1 MIVSQTSLRDWHSLL
16 FYGLQAFS
24 ILSETKDED
33 DRKKQDLLNFYN
45 ETESFLTE
53 MDDGILDLL
62 QQNMGNIKEKMNSH
76 KVQLKQKGYFLLVAG
91 TNYLAGVTDHDYD
104 YYYYWY

>member
-1 MIVSQTSLRDWHSLL
+1 MIVSQTSLRDWYFLL

-24 ILSETKDED
+24 ILSGTKDED
-33 DRKKQDLLNFYN
+33 DRKKQELLNSYN
-45 ETESFLTE
+45 EAESFLTK

-62 QQNMGNIKEKMNSH
+62 QQNMGNIKAKMDSY

-91 TNYLAGVTDHDYD
+91 TNYLAVLS
-104 YYYYWY
+104 